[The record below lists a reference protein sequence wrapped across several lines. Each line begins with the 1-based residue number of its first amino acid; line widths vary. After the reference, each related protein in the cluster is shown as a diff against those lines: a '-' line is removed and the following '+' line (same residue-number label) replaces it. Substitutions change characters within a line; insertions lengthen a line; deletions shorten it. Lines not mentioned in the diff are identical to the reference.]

1 MQNDTLWLTIIGI
14 LIIGSIVGLLIAKRI
29 SPIVG
34 MILIPSMGA
43 LLLGYHI
50 GDLVSFFNSGLERV
64 INVVLMFIFAII
76 FFGIMSD
83 SGLFK
88 PLIKRLIILTR
99 GNVVV
104 VSIVTALVGM
114 FAQLD
119 GAGATTFLL
128 SITALLPLYKALNM
142 NRYLLLLILGL
153 SAALMNMIPWGGPMA
168 RTASVIKADNVNQL
182 WYGILPVQLIGFVLI
197 LVFATFLGFRE
208 QQRIRKAVQAGE
220 VTNLENLNIN
230 RMIAQYEHDQDINFP
245 VRGRAKQHPS
255 ILWMN
260 AILTITIIAVMLL
273 DIAPPEFAFM
283 IGVALALIIN
293 FGDVD
298 EQMNRLKAHAPN
310 ALMMAAV
317 IIAAGMFLGVLN
329 ETGMLKA
336 IAVNFIKIIPDAV
349 GPYIHIIVG
358 IFGVPLDLLTS
369 TDAYYFALLPVVE
382 QTASQFGI
390 PSVSTAYAMIIGNI
404 VGTFVSPFSP
414 ALWLAVGL
422 AEANMGTYI
431 KYAFFWIWG
440 FAIVL
445 LFIAVLI
452 GVVTI

>member
-43 LLLGYHI
+43 LLLGYHV

-128 SITALLPLYKALNM
+128 SIPALLPLYKALNM

-208 QQRIRKAVQAGE
+208 QKRIRKAVQAGE
-220 VTNLENLNIN
+220 VTNLENLDIS
-230 RMIAQYEHDQDINFP
+230 RIIAQYEHDQDIKFP
-245 VRGRAKQHPS
+245 VRGCAKQHPI
-255 ILWMN
+255 ILWIN

-390 PSVSTAYAMIIGNI
+390 PNVSTAYAMIIGNI

-431 KYAFFWIWG
+431 KYAFFWIWC